1 MNRYQ
6 EKALPL
12 LNLFSQ
18 RKTDFFVNME
28 WSYLIIFLALVMRI
42 TFANTASVDTES
54 ISYFNPTISSE
65 KSDPDDPVPIPLQST
80 LVRAASQPCDQQ
92 R

>member
-1 MNRYQ
+1 
-6 EKALPL
+6 
-12 LNLFSQ
+12 
-18 RKTDFFVNME
+18 ME
-28 WSYLIIFLALVMRI
+28 WNNLIILMALVMRI

>member
-28 WSYLIIFLALVMRI
+28 WNNLIIFLALVMQI

-54 ISYFNPTISSE
+54 ISYFNPIISLE
-65 KSDPDDPVPIPLQST
+65 KSDPDDPVPIPLEST
-80 LVRAASQPCDQQ
+80 LLRAAQPCDQQ

>member
-1 MNRYQ
+1 
-6 EKALPL
+6 
-12 LNLFSQ
+12 
-18 RKTDFFVNME
+18 
-28 WSYLIIFLALVMRI
+28 VMQI

-65 KSDPDDPVPIPLQST
+65 KSDPDDPVPIPLGST
-80 LVRAASQPCDQQ
+80 LLRAAQPCDQQ